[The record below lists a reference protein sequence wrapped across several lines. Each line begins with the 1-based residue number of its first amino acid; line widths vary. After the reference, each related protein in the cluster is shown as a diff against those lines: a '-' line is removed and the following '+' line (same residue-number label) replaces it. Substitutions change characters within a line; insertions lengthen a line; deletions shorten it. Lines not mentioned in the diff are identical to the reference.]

1 MRFYKE
7 VEMRQGEKWRPAILM
22 IRWLLAIVFLYAG
35 VIKVFNPAAFA
46 GDVANYG
53 MLPFWGV
60 NLLAVVLPV
69 LEVLCA
75 LLLIIGKW
83 LRGVSLILIVLNA
96 VFIVAISSAVIR
108 GLDISCG
115 CFGTE
120 AARVGVK
127 RIIEDILYMA
137 GAVSIYIFNLQKGS
151 SG

>member
-1 MRFYKE
+1 MRRGKKGH
-7 VEMRQGEKWRPAILM
+7 VVILL

-35 VIKVFNPAAFA
+35 VIKVFDPAAFA
-46 GDVANYG
+46 GDVANYR

-69 LEVLCA
+69 LEVLCG
-75 LLLIIGKW
+75 LLLIFGKW

-96 VFIVAISSAVIR
+96 VFIVAIGSAVVR

-120 AARVGVK
+120 AVRVGVK
-127 RIIEDILYMA
+127 RIIEDVFYMA
-137 GAVSIYIFNLQKGS
+137 AAVSIYIFNLQKS
-151 SG
+151 SST